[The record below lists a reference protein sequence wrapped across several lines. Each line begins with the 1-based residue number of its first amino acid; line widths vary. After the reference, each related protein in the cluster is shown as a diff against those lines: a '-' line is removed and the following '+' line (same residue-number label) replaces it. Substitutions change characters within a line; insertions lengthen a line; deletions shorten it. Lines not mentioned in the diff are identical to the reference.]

1 MGIKNRIA
9 RLEGHHPGAEEI
21 GPVVVHFVS
30 PVEGEGYGM
39 GYATFLGTG
48 IPQIWRDEGE
58 TREEFEARADQIW
71 STRDRKARDRS
82 EVI

>member
-1 MGIKNRIA
+1 MQIKNRIS
-9 RLEGHHPGAEEI
+9 RLEGHHAGAEEI

-30 PVEGEGYGM
+30 PVEGEDYGK